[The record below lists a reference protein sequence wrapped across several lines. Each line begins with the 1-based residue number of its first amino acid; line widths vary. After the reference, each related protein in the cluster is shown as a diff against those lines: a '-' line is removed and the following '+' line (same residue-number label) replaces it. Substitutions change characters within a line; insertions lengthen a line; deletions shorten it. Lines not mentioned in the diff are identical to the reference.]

1 MQAADIMTKVVISVA
16 PDATVPDIAKLM
28 LDRGISSVTVV
39 DRTGRLIGLITEGDL
54 LRRAEMGTERRPSRW
69 LEVVST
75 NAELAADYVK
85 SHARKAADIMTRDVM
100 TASAETPVRDIVDL
114 MESRRIK
121 RVPIVHDG
129 AVIGIVSRANLV
141 QALLVGA
148 RFEARDLKGDR
159 AMREA
164 LLAEL
169 KGQAWVTATGLNV
182 IVSDGVIHLWG
193 TVQSPEQRAALRIAA
208 ENVPGGRG
216 VEDHLVSV
224 PALPAV

>member
-16 PDATVPDIAKLM
+16 ADTTVPDIAKLM

-85 SHARKAADIMTRDVM
+85 SHARKAADIMTRDVI

-182 IVSDGVIHLWG
+182 IVSDGMIHLWG
-193 TVQSPEQRAALRIAA
+193 TVQSPEQRSALRIAA
-208 ENVPGGRG
+208 ENVPGARG

>member
-16 PDATVPDIAKLM
+16 PDTTVPDIATLM
-28 LDRGISSVTVV
+28 LERGISSVTVV

-54 LRRAEMGTERRPSRW
+54 VRRAEMGTERRPSRW

-85 SHARKAADIMTRDVM
+85 SHARKAADIMTRDVV
-100 TASAETPVRDIVDL
+100 TASAETSVRDIVDL
-114 MESRRIK
+114 MEAKRIK

-129 AVIGIVSRANLV
+129 AVIGIISRTNLV
-141 QALLVGA
+141 QSLLVGG

-159 AMREA
+159 AIREA

-169 KGQAWVTATGLNV
+169 SHQKWVAAIGLNV

-193 TVQSPEQRAALRIAA
+193 TVQSPEQRAALRVAA
-208 ENVPGGRG
+208 ENIPGARRI
-216 VEDHLVSV
+216 EDHLVSV